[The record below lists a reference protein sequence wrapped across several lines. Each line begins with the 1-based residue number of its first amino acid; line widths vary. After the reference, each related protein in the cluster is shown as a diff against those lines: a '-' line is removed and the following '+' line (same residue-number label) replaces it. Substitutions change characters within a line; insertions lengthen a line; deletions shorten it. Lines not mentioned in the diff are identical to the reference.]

1 MNRNEKEALVTS
13 LSKVFETA
21 NIVIV
26 SRNEGLNAAETTE
39 LRQKVRSAGASYK
52 VAKNRLVAR
61 ALPKTSYENIADL
74 FQGPTAISWAD
85 EPVAVAKALTDFAKT
100 NKKFVV
106 VGGALGNQVLDE
118 NAIKALSELPSL
130 EELRGKIAGLV
141 ASVPSKLARLAQ
153 APAGQVARLVAM
165 KPEGEE
171 A

>member
-13 LSKVFETA
+13 LAKVFETA

-39 LRQKVRSAGASYK
+39 LRQKVRSAGAAYK
-52 VAKNRLVAR
+52 VAKNRLVTR
-61 ALPKTSYENIADL
+61 ALPNTSYENIASL
-74 FQGPTAISWAD
+74 FQGPTAIAWAD

-141 ASVPSKLARLAQ
+141 ASVPSKIANLAQ
-153 APAGQVARLVAM
+153 APAGQIARLVAM
-165 KPEGEE
+165 KPEGEK